1 MLKKSLCSIIFA
13 AVLVQP
19 VIAQEISGFAI
30 KSKEY
35 AGLVE
40 ELAKCKG
47 YFIAST
53 ENRAFELQFEVDE
66 EEFSDEKL
74 NDAARLIS
82 SADKRM
88 LEVEQSLPQKHRNY
102 LGQKRN
108 AYGFGIGFG
117 STIPVSMLAGYLRDC
132 VNKAEL
138 VLK

>member
-1 MLKKSLCSIIFA
+1 MIRKILCSFIFA
-13 AVLVQP
+13 TIAVQP
-19 VIAQEISGFAI
+19 VLAQEISGLKI
-30 KSKEY
+30 SSKEY
-35 AGLVE
+35 AVLVE

-47 YFIAST
+47 YFTAST

-138 VLK
+138 VLN

>member
-1 MLKKSLCSIIFA
+1 MRKKSFCAIF
-13 AVLVQP
+13 LFILISQP
-19 VIAQEISGFAI
+19 VYAKEVSGISI

-35 AGLVE
+35 AALVE

-47 YFIAST
+47 FFMAVA
-53 ENRAFELQFEVDE
+53 NGRAFELQFEIDE

-74 NDAARLIS
+74 NDAAVLIS
-82 SADKRM
+82 SADRRM

-102 LGQKRN
+102 LGQKRKAN
-108 AYGFGIGFG
+108 GFGFGFA

-138 VLK
+138 AMK